1 MSEILGITPLPG
13 VEYPLTVAYC
23 GNCTMPIELSF
34 QYCEYYPGYEKCK
47 QWLEKNLP
55 DMFQK
60 LIDGASVGGEEGGD
74 EEKKRQK
81 RGGKG
86 MVKAK
91 KKAEEGPRKVVVFV
105 APRGK
110 KRNTVITGLKTF
122 NIDLK
127 VAAKFFGTKFACG
140 SSVTGDDE
148 IVVQGDIKDDLLDL
162 IPEKWPE
169 IEEDS
174 IEDGG
179 EHKR

>member
-1 MSEILGITPLPG
+1 MTKIFGNVPVPG
-13 VEYPLTVAYC
+13 MDYPQSVAYC
-23 GNCTMPIELSF
+23 GNCSMPIE
-34 QYCEYYPGYEKCK
+34 YCEYYPAYDKCK

-55 DMFQK
+55 EEFEK
-60 LIDGASVGGEEGGD
+60 LSAGGAGGGGGEDGED
-74 EEKKRQK
+74 EKKRQK

-91 KKAEEGPRKVVVFV
+91 RKEEGPRKVVVFV

-122 NIDLK
+122 EIDLK
-127 VAAKFFGTKFACG
+127 VAAKFFGQKFACG
-140 SSVTGDDE
+140 SSVTGEDE
-148 IVVQGDIKDDLLDL
+148 IVIQGDMKDDLIDL

-169 IEEDS
+169 ISDDL

>member
-1 MSEILGITPLPG
+1 MSENEILGITPLPG
-13 VEYPLTVAYC
+13 VEYPLNVTYC
-23 GNCTMPIELSF
+23 GNCTMPIE
-34 QYCEYYPGYEKCK
+34 YCEYYPGYDKCK

-60 LIDGASVGGEEGGD
+60 LMDGGGGSEEGGD

-110 KRNTVITGLKTF
+110 KRNTVVTGLKTF

-148 IVVQGDIKDDLLDL
+148 IVVQGDIKDDLLYL
-162 IPEKWPE
+162 IPEKWSE
-169 IEEDS
+169 IDDDS